1 MSSYQ
6 LTPDDLDISTEI
18 TPAIRA
24 AQNPNPAV
32 LQALLDYYTSELP
45 HVAHLAPR
53 DRGGL
58 EQCSPNADIT
68 GAIDCVYESPLTA
81 AIRADLPDNVRALLA
96 AGADPTGIRLSY
108 QSDYSVRFIRGR
120 DAKTDMSSFALCPPR
135 ESILAVA
142 AAKGIQHQT
151 QPLTT
156 AELDERRSGF
166 PRFWTEPNLPG
177 QRFRSTKALTA
188 LEVAAAC
195 GQEQMFDWIRDAG
208 ADESA
213 WTQTQPPNESVDD
226 RLSGQEAAP
235 PSSLSTSSPVHE
247 AIAAG
252 DLVMLRKLL
261 HQHQYSPNYRP
272 LTAAPTLAL
281 PPLSYALA
289 CCDPGDPKI
298 RECITELRNH
308 PDLDPHL
315 RTPIFE
321 VHLLHFAVARHSPAL
336 LSWLALL
343 LSSAGST
350 ALGQTL
356 LHIASLPLTSES
368 IDQNN
373 PDVVRSIHCA
383 RTLDLTWLPHPR
395 PSPLHLQPRPP
406 SRLNP
411 VRPRARTPMTPAEQE
426 AQLDTLRVLVDAGID
441 VRAQDVDGNTAL
453 HYLAATWNV
462 DPRAMQLLRD
472 MDAGEEVYHHALN
485 REGLSPRALWE
496 SNTSSNSILEG

>member
-6 LTPDDLDISTEI
+6 LTPHDLDTYNDDP
-18 TPAIRA
+18 PAIRA
-24 AQNPNPAV
+24 ARNPNPAV
-32 LQALLDYYTSELP
+32 LQALLDYYLSELP
-45 HVAHLAPR
+45 HVAHLARR
-53 DRGGL
+53 DRGGF
-58 EQCSPNADIT
+58 EQCSPNADIS

-81 AIRADLPDNVRALLA
+81 AIRAGLPGNVRALLA
-96 AGADPTGIRLSY
+96 AGADPAGISLY
-108 QSDYSVRFIRGR
+108 YLSDYSVRFIRGR

-135 ESILAVA
+135 HAILAVA

-195 GQEQMFDWIRDAG
+195 GQEQIFDLLRDAG
-208 ADESA
+208 ADETA
-213 WTQTQPPNESVDD
+213 WTQPPLSDIVDD
-226 RLSGQEAAP
+226 GPSPQET
-235 PSSLSTSSPVHE
+235 PSALSTSSPVHE
-247 AIAAG
+247 ALAAG
-252 DLVMLRKLL
+252 HCAMLHKLL
-261 HQHQYSPNYRP
+261 HQHHYSPNYRP

-289 CCDPGDPKI
+289 CCDPDDPTI
-298 RECITELRNH
+298 RACITELRNH

-315 RTPIFE
+315 RTPIFD
-321 VHLLHFAVARHSPAL
+321 VHPLHFAVARHSPAL
-336 LSWLALL
+336 LSWLALP

-350 ALGQTL
+350 ALGHTL
-356 LHIASLPLTSES
+356 LHIASLPWTSES
-368 IDQNN
+368 IDDTN

-383 RTLDLTWLPHPR
+383 RTLDSAWLPHSY
-395 PSPLHLQPRPP
+395 PSPLHLQPQPQ

-411 VRPRARTPMTPAEQE
+411 PHRPARTPLTPAEQH
-426 AQLDTLRVLVDAGID
+426 AQLQTLRVLLDAGIE
-441 VRAQDVDGNTAL
+441 VAARDVDGNTAL
-453 HYLAATWNV
+453 HYLAATLNV

-472 MDAGEEVYHHALN
+472 VGAGEEVYQHALN

-496 SNTSSNSILEG
+496 SRALQ

>member
-1 MSSYQ
+1 MSFSYE
-6 LTPDDLDISTEI
+6 LTPDDLDTATEI
-18 TPAIRA
+18 PPAIRA
-24 AQNPNPAV
+24 ARNPNPVV
-32 LQALLDYYTSELP
+32 LLALLDCYGYELS

-58 EQCSPNADIT
+58 ERCSPNANIT

-81 AIRADLPDNVRALLA
+81 AIRAGLPDNVRALLA
-96 AGADPTGIRLSY
+96 AGADPAGIKLSY
-108 QSDYSVRFIRGR
+108 LSDYSVRFIRGR
-120 DAKTDMSSFALCPPR
+120 DAKIDTSSFAMCPPR

-142 AAKGIQHQT
+142 AAKGILHQT

-156 AELDERRSGF
+156 AELDERHSGF

-195 GQEQMFDWIRDAG
+195 GQEQMFDMIRDAG

-213 WTQTQPPNESVDD
+213 WTEIQPSSESVEDEP
-226 RLSGQEAAP
+226 SSQEAN
-235 PSSLSTSSPVHE
+235 SSSMSTSSPVHE
-247 AIAAG
+247 AITAG
-252 DLVMLRKLL
+252 NRAMLHKLL
-261 HQHQYSPNYRP
+261 HQCHYSPNYRP
-272 LTAAPTLAL
+272 LAAAPTLSL
-281 PPLSYALA
+281 PPLSHAWA
-289 CCDPGDPKI
+289 CCDPDDPKI
-298 RECITELRNH
+298 RECIIELRDH
-308 PDLDPHL
+308 PDLDHHL
-315 RTPIFE
+315 RSAIFE
-321 VHLLHFAVARHSPAL
+321 VHPLHFAVARHSPAL
-336 LSWLALL
+336 LSWLALP

-383 RTLDLTWLPHPR
+383 RTLDRTWLPHAR
-395 PSPLHLQPRPP
+395 PSPLHLQPRPS

-411 VRPRARTPMTPAEQE
+411 VRPRARTPFTPAEQE
-426 AQLDTLRVLVDAGID
+426 AQLDTLRALVDAGID

-453 HYLAATWNV
+453 HYLAVTLNV

-496 SNTSSNSILEG
+496 SRSL

>member
-6 LTPDDLDISTEI
+6 LTPDDLDTSTDVP
-18 TPAIRA
+18 PAIRA
-24 AQNPNPAV
+24 ARNPNPAV
-32 LQALLDYYTSELP
+32 LQALLNYYLSELP

-58 EQCSPNADIT
+58 EQCSPNADIS
-68 GAIDCVYESPLTA
+68 GAIDCIYESPLTA
-81 AIRADLPDNVRALLA
+81 AIRAGLPDNVRALLA
-96 AGADPTGIRLSY
+96 AGADPTGIRLHY
-108 QSDYSVRFIRGR
+108 LSDYSVRFIRGR

-135 ESILAVA
+135 ESILTVA
-142 AAKGIQHQT
+142 AAKGIQHQI

-195 GQEQMFDWIRDAG
+195 GQEQMFDLLRDAG

-213 WTQTQPPNESVDD
+213 WTQT
-226 RLSGQEAAP
+226 P
-235 PSSLSTSSPVHE
+235 PSSNSVFVEDNEPSRQETTPSALSTSSPVHE

-252 DLVMLRKLL
+252 HSAMLHKLL
-261 HQHQYSPNYRP
+261 HQHHYSPNYRP

-289 CCDPGDPKI
+289 CCDPDDPNI
-298 RECITELRNH
+298 RECITELRSH
-308 PDLDPHL
+308 PNLDPHL
-315 RTPIFE
+315 RTPIFDI
-321 VHLLHFAVARHSPAL
+321 HPLHFAVARHSPAL
-336 LSWLALL
+336 LSWLALP
-343 LSSAGST
+343 LSSAGAT
-350 ALGQTL
+350 ALGHTL
-356 LHIASLPLTSES
+356 LHIASLPQTSES
-368 IDQNN
+368 IDETN

-383 RTLDLTWLPHPR
+383 RTLDPAWLPHPS
-395 PSPLHLQPRPP
+395 PSPLHLRPQPR

-411 VRPRARTPMTPAEQE
+411 LRPRARTPLTLAEQH
-426 AQLDTLRVLVDAGID
+426 AQLQILRVLVDAGID
-441 VRAQDVDGNTAL
+441 VTAQDVDGNTAL
-453 HYLAATWNV
+453 HYLAATLNV

-472 MDAGEEVYHHALN
+472 MDAGEEAYHHALN

-496 SNTSSNSILEG
+496 SRSQ

>member
-1 MSSYQ
+1 MSYQ
-6 LTPDDLDISTEI
+6 LTPDDLDTSFETP
-18 TPAIRA
+18 PAIRA
-24 AQNPNPAV
+24 ARNPNPAV
-32 LQALLDYYTSELP
+32 LQALLDYYRSELP

-68 GAIDCVYESPLTA
+68 GAIDGIYESPLTA

-96 AGADPTGIRLSY
+96 AGANPAGIRPLY
-108 QSDYSVRFIRGR
+108 LSDYSVRFIRGR
-120 DAKTDMSSFALCPPR
+120 DAKTDMSSFAMCPPR

-156 AELDERRSGF
+156 TELDERRSGF

-195 GQEQMFDWIRDAG
+195 GQEQMFNLIRDAG

-213 WTQTQPPNESVDD
+213 WTRTQPSSERVDD
-226 RLSGQEAAP
+226 EPSNQEVT
-235 PSSLSTSSPVHE
+235 PSSMSTSSPVHE
-247 AIAAG
+247 AISAG
-252 DLVMLRKLL
+252 HRAMLHKLL
-261 HQHQYSPNYRP
+261 HQHHYSPNYRP
-272 LTAAPTLAL
+272 LAAAPTLAL

-289 CCDPGDPKI
+289 CCDPDNPKI
-298 RECITELRNH
+298 RECITELRDH

-321 VHLLHFAVARHSPAL
+321 VHPLHFAVARHSPAL
-336 LSWLALL
+336 LSWLALPL
-343 LSSAGST
+343 PSAGTT

-356 LHIASLPLTSES
+356 LHIASLPLTSEA
-368 IDQNN
+368 IDDKN

-383 RTLDLTWLPHPR
+383 RTLNLAWLPHPW
-395 PSPLHLQPRPP
+395 PSPLHLQPQPR

-411 VRPRARTPMTPAEQE
+411 LRPRARTPLTPAERE
-426 AQLDTLRVLVDAGID
+426 AQLETLRVLVDAGID

-453 HYLAATWNV
+453 HYLAATLNV

-472 MDAGEEVYHHALN
+472 MDGGEDVYHHVLN

-496 SNTSSNSILEG
+496 GRSVQ